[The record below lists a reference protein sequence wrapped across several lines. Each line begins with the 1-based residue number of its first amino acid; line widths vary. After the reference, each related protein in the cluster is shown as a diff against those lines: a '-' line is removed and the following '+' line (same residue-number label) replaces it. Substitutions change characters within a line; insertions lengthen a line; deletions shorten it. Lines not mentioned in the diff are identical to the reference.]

1 MFSSDGGRKRELNP
15 PRLEDLGVVKSM
27 LVLGRDPGSILSN
40 NTAEPSTS
48 LKELFYIII
57 PNKVH

>member
-15 PRLEDLGVVKSM
+15 LRLEVVVKST
-27 LVLGRDPGSILSN
+27 LVLGKDPGSILNN

-48 LKELFYIII
+48 FKELFYIII